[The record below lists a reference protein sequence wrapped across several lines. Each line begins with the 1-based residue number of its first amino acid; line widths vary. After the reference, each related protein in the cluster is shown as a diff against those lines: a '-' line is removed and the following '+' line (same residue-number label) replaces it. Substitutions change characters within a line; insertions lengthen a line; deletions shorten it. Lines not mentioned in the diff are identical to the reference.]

1 MPSAPNEQEKGGL
14 GSVPGILAVLLMTAG
29 AIWVQTPLE
38 GQRPPP
44 TSAGLRLAGVQD
56 VDARLW
62 QDPFSGG
69 GEGRGQAGNI
79 DFRDG
84 GSRVGARGPPSAQS
98 GGPPG
103 RPPEGQA
110 TEKNPALPA
119 KDGQVG

>member
-62 QDPFSGG
+62 QDPFSAG
-69 GEGRGQAGNI
+69 GERREQAGTI
-79 DFRDG
+79 DYPDA
-84 GSRVGARGPPSAQS
+84 GSRVGAARPRQPRRGA
-98 GGPPG
+98 
-103 RPPEGQA
+103 
-110 TEKNPALPA
+110 
-119 KDGQVG
+119 